1 MQSQTLSTF
10 DQALSLLSHREH
22 GTNELVNKLKLK
34 GHTEEDIAS
43 AIEQLQDMNYL
54 NDERFAEIFVR
65 SRISKPLGASRILQ
79 ELIQKGINSTLA
91 KEAINSA
98 EADWFELAKTLKTR
112 KFGEKVAT
120 DFKEKGKQSRYLQ
133 YRGFNF
139 DEIKYA
145 ISSKD
150 EY

>member
-22 GTNELVNKLKLK
+22 GTNELVSKLKLK